1 MDRPITLADVH
12 AGKLR
17 ENGRMNYGPNGSG
30 WPMQHTTIPRLS
42 CIDRIYKGPALKK
55 AGVSSERLWCVDGVQ
70 VASLE
75 AAIAQL
81 NTPPVFTDEESTVL
95 ERVPAEWIELHAFRT
110 GLGEEM
116 GRPVGSTLIMLRQKG
131 AIENELRPG
140 ERHSVP
146 WIRRA
151 RAPEDQANG

>member
-17 ENGRMNYGPNGSG
+17 ENGHMNYGPDGSG

-55 AGVSSERLWCVDGVQ
+55 AGVSSERLWCVDGAQ

-75 AAIAQL
+75 AAIAAL
-81 NTPPVFTDEESTVL
+81 NVPPVFTDEERAVL
-95 ERVPAEWIELHAFRT
+95 DRVPAEWVELHGFRT
-110 GLGEEM
+110 RLGEEM
-116 GRPVGSTLIMLRQKG
+116 GQPVGVTLIGLRQKG
-131 AIENELRPG
+131 AVENELRPG
-140 ERHSVP
+140 ERHSVA

-151 RAPEDQANG
+151 PAEGAAA